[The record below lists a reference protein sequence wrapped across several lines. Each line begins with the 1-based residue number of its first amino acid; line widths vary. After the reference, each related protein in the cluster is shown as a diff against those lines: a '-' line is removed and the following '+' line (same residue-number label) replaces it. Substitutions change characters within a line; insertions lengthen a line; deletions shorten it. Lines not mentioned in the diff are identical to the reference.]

1 MFWKIAFLIL
11 AAVSGYA
18 HADDIKP
25 GLWKI
30 SLESSVAT
38 SPGWKPQPFEN
49 TQCLTEQD
57 AQNPA
62 PLLMGSGS
70 SQVSGC
76 DFPTKQQGSG
86 TFSFELS
93 CQGALGLK
101 GQGEVNYSATQFDG
115 YLNVSFGDVVSN
127 QTTQMQNKIHG
138 TYLGPCTG
146 Q

>member
-1 MFWKIAFLIL
+1 MVKTIILLFLCAL
-11 AAVSGYA
+11 CGMAY
-18 HADDIKP
+18 ADDIKP

-30 SLESSVAT
+30 SLESSVAAT
-38 SPGWKPQPFEN
+38 PGWKPQPFEN
-49 TQCLTEQD
+49 SQCLSEQD

-76 DFPTKQQGSG
+76 DFPSKQEGSG
-86 TFSFELS
+86 TFKFQLS

-101 GQGEVNYSATQFDG
+101 GEGEINYSGTQFDG
-115 YLNVSFGDVVSN
+115 YLNVSFADVVSD

-138 TYLGPCTG
+138 TYLGPCPS